1 MAQHLTLDSPWQVP
15 ITFVDRVF
23 GESKLGPG
31 EIVGCV
37 WATRAHQSLCLL
49 PSHRLP
55 CVRSQVPARHVHA
68 VHRFVGGRLRW

>member
-37 WATRAHQSLCLL
+37 GDTSAPVVVLAALTPPSMHAFAGSCKACTRCSPIC
-49 PSHRLP
+49 
-55 CVRSQVPARHVHA
+55 
-68 VHRFVGGRLRW
+68 RW